1 MDKVTASVIIP
12 CRNEVNHIEFAI
24 DSILKN
30 TYKDVEIIIVD
41 GLSDDGTREKLD
53 EIIKKDSRIKVIDNH
68 LQITPVAFNLGIRN
82 ASGDFIFIVGARH
95 ILESNYIETCI
106 MILNNNPKIA
116 CVGGKV
122 NNTYENT
129 TSLLISKALSSSFAV
144 GARNFRIKDKDG
156 YVDTVGTPAYRRA
169 IFDEIGYFDEELL
182 RNQDDEL
189 NYRVIKKGYK
199 ILFTAQTSIQYFVRA
214 NFKHLFK
221 QYFQYGYW
229 KVYVNKK
236 HKTVTT
242 LRQLVPL
249 LFVLFLF
256 FGPILS
262 IYHFIFFAFY
272 LMGLLFY
279 GIASFYSASKQSDNV
294 SQLGKIMKSFFILHF
309 SYGWGYLKGIIDF
322 FILQKSIKKEEM
334 ITR

>member
-1 MDKVTASVIIP
+1 MTASVIIP
-12 CRNEVNHIEFAI
+12 CRNEVNHIGFVI

-30 TYKDVEIIIVD
+30 TFKDVEIIIVD
-41 GLSDDGTREKLD
+41 GLSDDGTREKLN
-53 EIIKKDSRIKVIDNH
+53 EIIKNNPRIKIIDNI
-68 LQITPVAFNLGIRN
+68 LQITPVAFNLGIKN
-82 ASGDFIFIVGARH
+82 ATGDFIFIVGARH
-95 ILESNYIETCI
+95 ILESNYIVTCI
-106 MILNNNPKIA
+106 KILNDNPEIG

-144 GARNFRIKDKDG
+144 GAGNFRIKDQDG
-156 YVDTVGTPAYRRA
+156 FVDTVGTPAYRRS

-182 RNQDDEL
+182 RNQDDEF

-242 LRQLVPL
+242 LRQVVPL

-256 FGPILS
+256 GGLILS
-262 IYHFIFFAFY
+262 IFHFIFFAIYLIGLMSYGLACFY
-272 LMGLLFY
+272 F
-279 GIASFYSASKQSDNV
+279 ASKQSTSSSD
-294 SQLGKIMKSFFILHF
+294 LGKIMRTFFTLHF

-322 FILQKSIKKEEM
+322 FILQKKIRKSEILS
-334 ITR
+334 R

>member
-1 MDKVTASVIIP
+1 MTASVIIP
-12 CRNEVNHIEFAI
+12 CRNEVNHIGFVI

-30 TYKDVEIIIVD
+30 TFKDVEIIIVD
-41 GLSDDGTREKLD
+41 GLSDDGTREKLN
-53 EIIKKDSRIKVIDNH
+53 EIIKNNPRIKIIDNI
-68 LQITPVAFNLGIRN
+68 LQITPVAFNLGIKN
-82 ASGDFIFIVGARH
+82 ATGDFIFIVGARH
-95 ILESNYIETCI
+95 ILESNYIVTCI
-106 MILNNNPKIA
+106 KILNDNPEIG

-144 GARNFRIKDKDG
+144 GAGNFRIKDQDG
-156 YVDTVGTPAYRRA
+156 FVDTVGTPAYRRS

-182 RNQDDEL
+182 RNQDDEF

-242 LRQLVPL
+242 LRQVVPL

-256 FGPILS
+256 GGLILS
-262 IYHFIFFAFY
+262 IFHFIFFAIYLIGLMSYGLACFY
-272 LMGLLFY
+272 F
-279 GIASFYSASKQSDNV
+279 ASKQSTSSSD
-294 SQLGKIMKSFFILHF
+294 LGKIMRTFFTLNF

-322 FILQKSIKKEEM
+322 FILQKKIRKSEILS
-334 ITR
+334 R